1 MTVVADNQNKYLGT
15 ALDSFT
21 SKQTAGAD
29 KEPGGETVEDV
40 FQRDFTKLKTAVIRP
55 VLAAI
60 GSMLQE
66 RGHEFNISEEQG
78 GKISIHIVPA
88 GAVKSIHPYSWFP
101 TLSFYGAPFT
111 RSIGLHGRNSRPN
124 SETASGPRGEYKL
137 AQVDST
143 FVEREVTKF
152 ISEIANW

>member
-1 MTVVADNQNKYLGT
+1 MADNQDKYLGT

-29 KEPGGETVEDV
+29 KEPGGETADDV

-88 GAVKSIHPYSWFP
+88 GAVKSIHPYGWFP
-101 TLSFYGAPFT
+101 TLSFFGAPFT

-137 AQVDST
+137 AQVDSA